1 MNHIF
6 LSLVSRHQIEMLACR
21 VSGPE
26 PKPEFKGDTRTY
38 RVQLDCN
45 QYQKDMMDIVK
56 GHEVG
61 TYSTA
66 LLECNGF
73 VILVG
78 DNAVFVDTVV
88 WKLQNAQS

>member
-1 MNHIF
+1 MKCQRF
-6 LSLVSRHQIEMLACR
+6 VA
-21 VSGPE
+21 GPE

-61 TYSTA
+61 CHN
-66 LLECNGF
+66 LVIDCNWETEVCMLYIQF
-73 VILVG
+73 YTS
-78 DNAVFVDTVV
+78 D
-88 WKLQNAQS
+88 